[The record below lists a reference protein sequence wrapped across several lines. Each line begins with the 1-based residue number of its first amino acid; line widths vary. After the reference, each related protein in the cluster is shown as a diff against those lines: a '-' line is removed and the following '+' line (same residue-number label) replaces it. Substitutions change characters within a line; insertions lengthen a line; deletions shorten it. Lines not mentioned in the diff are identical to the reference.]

1 MNHKHHSA
9 EGFTLMEVMIACG
22 IFFIAVF
29 TILALVSNTLRNAQ
43 VLRHTQVDAGM
54 IASQLFKTN
63 RLNQGTESGD
73 FGNAFPDYSWQT
85 ITDEAF
91 PYTNGLWEVQI
102 EVRKRGRQDPVDSMK
117 VWVFSPESKATRP

>member
-1 MNHKHHSA
+1 
-9 EGFTLMEVMIACG
+9 
-22 IFFIAVF
+22 
-29 TILALVSNTLRNAQ
+29 
-43 VLRHTQVDAGM
+43 M